1 MLHLNLKKKR
11 AFSLMEVATVVI
23 TIGIVA
29 TGMIAA
35 NSFITKARTA
45 SAQALTRSSP
55 INNMRDVEVWLEGS
69 MEDSL
74 AGSIWRNVVGSN
86 TGKAEAIYVSS
97 SAPTASYDAINRV
110 NSVGFDGSD
119 SHFEIDGKFLNG
131 AEYTVAIVEQRSSS
145 RSSNYFIG
153 DPTQNFALGYSS
165 DGKIIHSQGASNS
178 CESSIGAFDDFKQ
191 PKVIIFTHS
200 KVDGNKTY
208 VNGVLAGESA
218 NIANVSGVTTL
229 VVGKNY
235 DGEIGEVVVFDRAIR
250 DSEIEAIEKYLS
262 EKWAVKL
269 PTDTS
274 DCLTGIITSAGCDH
288 GKCSVS
294 ITGISDTQAEEGSGS
309 LDCNQTGYDSSYSV
323 SYTCSSGV
331 FTPSGSCPCASG
343 YSSVSGEC
351 RSQCNVTGVTG
362 INNTTVDYTSS
373 ATTKNC
379 NATGFNIS
387 DAISYNC
394 VGALFN
400 VVSGACDTCSAGYTL
415 SGSACIPITCTIAA
429 ASGFNAK
436 SGLAYATSA
445 TAISSPCQAGY
456 SGTPTYTCTTTGAA
470 VTSGTCDAISCS
482 ITSVAGFNDQ
492 ASLPYATSATAIPT
506 PCQGGYSGTPTYT
519 CTATGAA
526 VISGSCA
533 AAPTCTITGVTGF
546 NNQASLPYAAS
557 ATAIPSA
564 CQDGYTGS
572 PTYTCTASGAATIS
586 GTCTA
591 ITCTALAGTGYGA
604 KSGLPYAATVGSG
617 SFACDAGY
625 SGTKTYTCAS
635 AGVAADISG
644 TCTAITCTA
653 TSGTGYAAQSSLAY
667 AASGS
672 GSFACSTGYSGSK
685 SYTCTSSGVATG
697 IGGTCAAITC
707 TAVAGTGYSAK
718 SGLAYAASGSGSFA
732 CNTGYTGSKSYA
744 CTSTGAATGIGGTC
758 TAITCTAVAGTGYS
772 AKSGLAYA
780 ASGSGSFACN
790 AGYTGSKS
798 YTCTSTGAA
807 TGIGG
812 TCTSATGTW
821 SLVATASYAAGGGGD
836 ALYMLDQRA
845 CVSSIFGKYSIVVSS
860 PTFSGNMMNAYQYAA
875 FDCYCTGA
883 SSCTPSCG
891 FKLGTGGGTIWVY
904 RCNSS

>member
-1 MLHLNLKKKR
+1 MLRLRSGKKR
-11 AFSLMEVATVVI
+11 GFSLMEVATVVI

-35 NSFITKARTA
+35 NSFITKARSAT
-45 SAQALTRSSP
+45 AQALTRSSP
-55 INNMRDVEVWLEGS
+55 INNMRDVEVWLEGA
-69 MEDSL
+69 MEDGL
-74 AGSIWRNVVGSN
+74 AGSVWRNVFGSN

-131 AEYTVAIVEQRSSS
+131 AQYTVAIVEQRSSS

-178 CESSIGAFDDFKQ
+178 YESAIGAYEDFKQ
-191 PKVIIFTHS
+191 PKIIIFTHS
-200 KVDGNKTY
+200 KDDGNKTY
-208 VNGVLAGESA
+208 VNGILAGESS
-218 NIANVSGVTTL
+218 NTANVSGVTNL
-229 VVGKNY
+229 VIGKNY
-235 DGEIGEVVVFDRAIR
+235 DGKIGEVVVFDRAIR
-250 DSEIEAIEKYLS
+250 DSEVVAIEKYLS
-262 EKWAVKL
+262 QKWAVKL
-269 PTDTS
+269 PTETS
-274 DCLTGIITSAGCDH
+274 DCLTGIINSAGCDH

-294 ITGISDTQAEEGSGS
+294 VAGVSATQADEGSGS
-309 LDCNQTGYDSSYSV
+309 LTCDQTGYDSSV

-331 FTPSGSCPCASG
+331 FTPSGSCSCDSG

-351 RSQCNVTGVTG
+351 RSQCDVAGVTG
-362 INNTTVDYTSS
+362 INDTTVDYTSS
-373 ATTKNC
+373 ATSKNC
-379 NATGFNIS
+379 NATGFNTS

-394 VGALFN
+394 VGGLFST
-400 VVSGACDTCSAGYTL
+400 VSGACDTCAAGYTL
-415 SGSACIPITCTIAA
+415 SGSACVPITCSIAA

-445 TAISSPCQAGY
+445 TAISTPCQAGY

-470 VTSGTCDAISCS
+470 VTAGTCDAISCS

-492 ASLPYATSATAIPT
+492 ASLPYAASATAIPT

-519 CTATGAA
+519 CTANGAA
-526 VISGSCA
+526 VISGSCVA
-533 AAPTCTITGVTGF
+533 AATCTITGVTGF
-546 NNQASLPYAAS
+546 NNQASLAYAAS

-586 GTCTA
+586 GTCNA
-591 ITCTALAGTGYGA
+591 ITCTAPAGTGYGA

-617 SFACDAGY
+617 SFACDTGY

-644 TCTAITCTA
+644 TCTEITCNA
-653 TSGTGYAAQSSLAY
+653 PSGTDYGAQSSLAY

-672 GSFACSTGYSGSK
+672 GSFSCSTGYSGSK
-685 SYTCTSSGVATG
+685 SYTCTSSGVATS
-697 IGGTCAAITC
+697 IGGTCTAITC
-707 TAVAGTGYSAK
+707 TASAGTGYSAK
-718 SGLAYAASGSGSFA
+718 SGLSYAASGSGSFA
-732 CNTGYTGSKSYA
+732 CNT
-744 CTSTGAATGIGGTC
+744 
-758 TAITCTAVAGTGYS
+758 
-772 AKSGLAYA
+772 
-780 ASGSGSFACN
+780 
-790 AGYTGSKS
+790 GYTGSKS

-812 TCTSATGTW
+812 TCTPQNGNWYLITTNKY
-821 SLVATASYAAGGGGD
+821 VAGGGPSGNSND
-836 ALYMLDQRA
+836 YIYGTTPTT
-845 CVSSIFGKYSIVVSS
+845 CSSAYFGKYALVTSASTSVSGS
-860 PTFSGNMMNAYQYAA
+860 TLTDPGGTKSFFN
-875 FDCYCTGA
+875 CYCTSSDPN

-891 FKLGTGGGTIWVY
+891 FYIGIGSTVGTHKIY
-904 RCNSS
+904 QCNP